1 MKSYFLNRKNILFL
15 IVVIIA
21 VFFNLFYYYAI
32 ASPDV
37 PIPNPGSDFQVCTS
51 NVSQPACYNGSHPT
65 PTFNWTFTGDSSQ
78 VSYWV
83 EADNNGDHNGTY
95 PSLEINTGEKNSNST
110 YYTAID
116 DASNGL
122 LFNTTYYWKVAVKD
136 DYNTWS
142 GWTCADVTFTTN
154 GPCNVAPTASNL
166 STTIGNYCSSP
177 SQYFSW
183 TYSDPDSDNESRF
196 QIQVDNNSNFS
207 SPEVNRDYSGLSN
220 SSPTTNNQTVVVS
233 VSLIADKFVYN
244 TTYYWRVK
252 VYDPNGADSG
262 WVNGSNFTTE
272 KHQYPLIDFNWSPSN
287 PSQGEDALF
296 ADQSTVYGGA
306 SKSAWSWIFTDG
318 NPAGSSQQNPTIQFN
333 STEDE
338 QATLQVTDSDG
349 YSCSVSKTVN
359 IQLELPGWEEK

>member
-1 MKSYFLNRKNILFL
+1 MKNSLRKRLIL
-15 IVVIIA
+15 IISL
-21 VFFNLFYYYAI
+21 FFILAFFTFVWAYNVGTNFTI
-32 ASPDV
+32 
-37 PIPNPGSDFQVCTS
+37 CTS
-51 NVSQPACYNGSHPT
+51 TVVQPACYSGSFPT
-65 PTFNWTFTGDSSQ
+65 PTLNWTVTGSSSQ
-78 VSYWV
+78 TNYQVQI
-83 EADNNGDHNGTY
+83 DNNSNFSS
-95 PSLEINTGEKNSNST
+95 PEIDTGSVSSANK
-110 YYTAID
+110 YYQVNA
-116 DASNGL
+116 AKLSFGG
-122 LFNTTYYWKVAVKD
+122 TYYWRVKIMD
-136 DYNTWS
+136 NFGSWIGS
-142 GWTCADVTFTTN
+142 WVNADSAFTTV
-154 GPCNVAPTASNL
+154 PLCNQNPVASNL
-166 STTIGNYCSSP
+166 VVAIGNYCSSP

-183 TYSDPDSDNESRF
+183 TYSDPDGDNESRF
-196 QIQVDNNSNFS
+196 QFQVDNNSNFS
-207 SPEVNRDYSGLSN
+207 SPEINRDYSGLSN